1 LSKNKNIKMKTK
13 NFRFGFLIFSALT
26 LGLASCKKEGCMD
39 PNASNY
45 SEDAKKDD
53 GSCVYPEETNTVVSG
68 VISTNTTWT
77 ADKIYLLDGKVY
89 VKSGVTL
96 TIEPGTIIKGKQG
109 QESLASALV
118 VARGGKLM
126 AVGTADK
133 PIIFTSEFDNI
144 KVGEKAGTNLL
155 ATDNEKWGG
164 VAILGKAPISAQNG
178 DVETNLEGIPLDPAN
193 PNNNLGL
200 YGGTDAA
207 DNSGV
212 IKYIS
217 IRHGG
222 ISIGEGNELN
232 GLTLGG
238 VGNGTV
244 VENVEVYATLDDGIE
259 IFGGTVNLT
268 NCLVYAQGDDGIDLD
283 QNWSGTMENFMV
295 VMIDGVGTDK
305 GLEIDG
311 PEGTT
316 YTDGL
321 FTLRNGIVRKLGN
334 DGVATDFKDKAQG
347 TVENVTFEF
356 GASKNKIR
364 ANFDANASCAS
375 KTDSYTKLMEDK
387 LRFVNCKWNTTTWE
401 VYTGVTACATEV
413 PAAQTNAMTKYSEG
427 TGSTLSTSIFSWT
440 YAASR
445 GQL

>member
-1 LSKNKNIKMKTK
+1 MKRKNLSLGLM
-13 NFRFGFLIFSALT
+13 LISALS
-26 LGLASCKKEGCMD
+26 LGFTSCKKEGCMD

-45 SEDAKKDD
+45 NEKAKKDD
-53 GSCVYPEETNTVVSG
+53 GSCTFAQTQGTVTKSG
-68 VISTNTTWT
+68 VISANETWT
-77 ADKIYLLDGKVY
+77 SNNIYLLEGKVY

-126 AVGTADK
+126 AVGTAEK
-133 PIIFTSEFDNI
+133 PIIFTSELDNI

-207 DNSGV
+207 DNSGT

-244 VENVEVYATLDDGIE
+244 IENVEVYATLDDGIE
-259 IFGGTVNLT
+259 IFGGTVNVK
-268 NCLVYAQGDDGIDLD
+268 NALVYAQGDDGIDTD
-283 QNWSGTMENFMV
+283 QNWSGTMENFIV
-295 VMIDGVGTDK
+295 IMIDGVGTDK
-305 GLEIDG
+305 GLEMDG

-316 YTDGL
+316 YTNGL
-321 FTLRNGIVRKLGN
+321 FTLKNGLVKKTGN

-356 GASKNKIR
+356 GTSENRIR
-364 ANFDANASCAS
+364 ANYDANNSCAE
-375 KTDSYTKLMEDK
+375 KLDSYKNLMDNKLK
-387 LRFVNCKWNTTTWE
+387 FVNCKWNGTTWK
-401 VYTGVTACATEV
+401 VYTGVSACSAEV
-413 PAAQTNAMTKYSEG
+413 PTAQTNAMTKYSEG
-427 TGSTLSTSIFSWT
+427 NGGSVSTSLFSWT